1 MSQLI
6 ISISREF
13 GSGGHEIGE
22 ILAKKF
28 DLPLYDNNLL
38 KELTDEKNLD
48 FASLK
53 QYDEL
58 PKKRLFSRTVRGF
71 SNSPEENIAKL
82 QFDYL
87 KSMAEKG
94 DSFVVVGRCSE
105 TVLKDFDCL
114 VPIFILGDLPSKI
127 ERIKTKYNLSEN
139 DAIALINKRNAERK
153 AYHNHNCEVKW
164 GDSRNY
170 DISINSSKLGV
181 EKTADFLEMY
191 IREKLKK

>member
-38 KELTDEKNLD
+38 KELTDKKHLD
-48 FASLK
+48 FADLK
-53 QYDEL
+53 QYDET
-58 PKKRLFSRTVRGF
+58 PRKRLFSRTVRGF
-71 SNSPEENIAKL
+71 SNSPEENIANL

-87 KSMAEKG
+87 KSMAENG

-105 TVLKDFDCL
+105 TVLKGFDCL

-127 ERIKTKYNLSEN
+127 ERIKTKYKLSEN
-139 DAIALINKRNAERK
+139 DAIALINKRNNERK
-153 AYHNHNCEVKW
+153 SYHNHNCEVKW

>member
-1 MSQLI
+1 
-6 ISISREF
+6 
-13 GSGGHEIGE
+13 
-22 ILAKKF
+22 
-28 DLPLYDNNLL
+28 
-38 KELTDEKNLD
+38 
-48 FASLK
+48 
-53 QYDEL
+53 
-58 PKKRLFSRTVRGF
+58 
-71 SNSPEENIAKL
+71 
-82 QFDYL
+82 
-87 KSMAEKG
+87 MAENG

-105 TVLKDFDCL
+105 TVLKGFDCL

-139 DAIALINKRNAERK
+139 DAIALINKRNTERK

-191 IREKLKK
+191 IREKLNI

>member
-22 ILAKKF
+22 ILSKKF

-38 KELTDEKNLD
+38 KELTDEKKLD
-48 FASLK
+48 FADLK
-53 QYDEL
+53 QYDET

-71 SNSPEENIAKL
+71 SNSPEDNIANL

-87 KSMAEKG
+87 RDMAKRN
-94 DSFVVVGRCSE
+94 DSFVIVGRCSE
-105 TVLKDFDCL
+105 TVLKEFDCL
-114 VPIFILGDLPSKI
+114 IPIFVLGDLPCKI

-139 DAIALINKRNAERK
+139 DAVALINKRNAERK
-153 AYHNHNCEVKW
+153 AYHNHHCEVKW